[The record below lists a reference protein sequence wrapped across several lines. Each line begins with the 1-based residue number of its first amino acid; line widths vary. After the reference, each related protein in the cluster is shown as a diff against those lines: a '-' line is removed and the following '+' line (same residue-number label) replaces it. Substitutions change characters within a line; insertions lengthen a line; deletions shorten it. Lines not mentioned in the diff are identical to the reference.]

1 MIDANGMGEETS
13 YFKPHRSTVRIN
25 SHRLLERAKLG
36 LPRGGISEEIQVVTA
51 ETSQTYEY
59 VSNAKQLHD
68 NLTSVTGC
76 DILFFLNSSITHSI
90 QNSVY

>member
-13 YFKPHRSTVRIN
+13 YFKPYRSTVRIN

-51 ETSQTYEY
+51 KTSQTYQTLNSFTTIY
-59 VSNAKQLHD
+59 QL
-68 NLTSVTGC
+68 LIMT
-76 DILFFLNSSITHSI
+76 FYFLNSYHLNKIAF
-90 QNSVY
+90 